1 MLTTQRLRRPS
12 LKCAT
17 QPKRVIARW
26 LLMKNHS
33 SIRGRMVAAFVLLA
47 AIIGGVFAGSAF
59 FVIEEIESQLIDKR
73 LVRVTELWTSSLN
86 STTQLQ
92 ASDLSFFVGQQLPQ
106 TLQSLDS
113 GTHELRLNGRTLHV
127 LIGEVDGQRYAVVD
141 DQSDFEAI
149 EDRTYIA
156 LSLAFLGGLVLALL
170 IGRASAS
177 RVILPLTELA
187 SAVQDEQ
194 REERLPGLDAAD
206 EIGVLARAIEDRTKQ
221 LSRALQRER
230 WFTADV
236 SHELRN
242 PLTIL
247 LGAAEVLGRRLKD
260 YPKLLTMTERI
271 QHNAAD
277 IAQQMSALL
286 QLARVPEST
295 HLFRVALRP
304 LIEQELQRCQ
314 LLLQGKPLA
323 IEFISTEDVLVPA
336 IPELVAIAVSHLLRD
351 ASVHT
356 ERGVIMVRLN
366 SSGIAIEARGRRAP
380 DAVEKHPADRL
391 TRDHDASGL
400 SLSIVKR
407 VADHLGWSVHHTF
420 ASAEVS
426 RYFLAFDLKRS
437 QVLPMTCAD

>member
-1 MLTTQRLRRPS
+1 
-12 LKCAT
+12 
-17 QPKRVIARW
+17 
-26 LLMKNHS
+26 MKNHN

-59 FVIEEIESQLIDKR
+59 FVIEEIEKQLIDKR
-73 LVRVTELWTSSLN
+73 LVRVSELWTSGLS

-92 ASDLSFFVGQQLPQ
+92 TSDLSFFVGQQLPK
-106 TLQSLDS
+106 TLQGLGP
-113 GTHELRLNGRTLHV
+113 GTHELRLSGRTLHV
-127 LIGEVDGQRYAVVD
+127 LIGEADGQRYAVVD

-170 IGRASAS
+170 VGRASAS

-194 REERLPGLDAAD
+194 REEKLPGLDAAD
-206 EIGVLARAIEDRTKQ
+206 EIGVLARAIEDRTNQ

-247 LGAAEVLGRRLKD
+247 LGAAEVLARRLKD

-271 QHNAAD
+271 RHNAAD
-277 IAQQMSALL
+277 ISQQMSALL
-286 QLARVPEST
+286 ELARVPENA
-295 HLFRVALRP
+295 HPFRVALRP

-314 LLLQGKPLA
+314 LLQGKSLA
-323 IEFISTEDVLVPA
+323 IEFISSEDVMVPA
-336 IPELVAIAVSHLLRD
+336 IPELVAIAVSHLLRN
-351 ASVHT
+351 ASLHT
-356 ERGVIMVRLN
+356 RKGVITVRLN
-366 SSGIAIEARGRRAP
+366 SSGIVIEGRGTGGPDAIE
-380 DAVEKHPADRL
+380 KHTADRL
-391 TRDHDASGL
+391 PPDLDATGL

-407 VADHLGWSVHHTF
+407 VADHLGWSVHYTS

-437 QVLPMTCAD
+437 QVLAMACAG